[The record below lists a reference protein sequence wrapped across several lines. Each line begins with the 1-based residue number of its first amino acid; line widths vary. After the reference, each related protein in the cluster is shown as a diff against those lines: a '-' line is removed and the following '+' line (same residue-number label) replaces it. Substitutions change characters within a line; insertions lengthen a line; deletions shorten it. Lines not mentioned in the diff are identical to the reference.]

1 MIYGLFSNQFYFT
14 NYFLNFIFILTIYI
28 IIYFILK
35 IKINNYNKLNKEL
48 YKYIIYII
56 NKF

>member
-35 IKINNYNKLNKEL
+35 IKINNYNKLNK
-48 YKYIIYII
+48 
-56 NKF
+56 